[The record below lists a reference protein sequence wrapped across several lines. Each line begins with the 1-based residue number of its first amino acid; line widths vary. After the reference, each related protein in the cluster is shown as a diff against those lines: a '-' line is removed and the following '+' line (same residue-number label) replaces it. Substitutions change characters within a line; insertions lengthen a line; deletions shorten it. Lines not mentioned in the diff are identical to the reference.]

1 MNYTWIN
8 NSDVSELM
16 IEGRILSAYE
26 SKQLIEEAK
35 SNAVSGNKKLI
46 INISKTDY
54 INSEGLNV
62 LIKILTAYRSAG
74 GEAILFGDNPKLED
88 LFILTKLNS
97 IFSIFKKKEDALLHL
112 KGENSPA

>member
-1 MNYTWIN
+1 MKYTWIN
-8 NSDVSELM
+8 NSEISELL

-26 SKQLIEEAK
+26 SKQLIDEAK

-54 INSEGLNV
+54 INSEGLNI

-74 GEAILFGDNPKLED
+74 GEAIIFGENSKLED

-97 IFSIFKKKEDALLHL
+97 IFSIFKKKEDAILHL
-112 KGENSPA
+112 KGEISPA